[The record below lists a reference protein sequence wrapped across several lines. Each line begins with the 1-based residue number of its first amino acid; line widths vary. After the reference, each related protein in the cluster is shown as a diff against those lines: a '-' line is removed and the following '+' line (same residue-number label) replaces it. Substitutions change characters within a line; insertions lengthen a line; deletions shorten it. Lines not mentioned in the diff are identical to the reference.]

1 MNQRY
6 ELAITT
12 TFGRMLAALP
22 SKAQEQ
28 VWRKLP
34 ELQAD
39 PYPDGTE
46 RKQRMENFDDVYR
59 WRVGKYR
66 VFYRIANS
74 RIILMAIE
82 HRRDAYR
89 HDTLPSD
96 DQLILI
102 EPDDQFEPPTLGDS
116 APADGD
122 VEPLPAV
129 PTSPP
134 GDPLPR
140 PLAEP
145 ELARL
150 GVPADQCG
158 PLAACRTVDELLEVL
173 ERLPPAIADRVL
185 ALALG
190 TTLEEVLDDP
200 VLLLDELPPSFVD
213 VLRGHVP
220 LHYLLDPS
228 QEEAL
233 QRIRNQDGPFL
244 VTGPPGSGKTLLGLL
259 AISPLLA
266 RARQRG
272 NPQPRA
278 LFVTFTR
285 TLTRTLERLA
295 RVHLSAADRLA
306 VAFKTLDS
314 LVNDL
319 APDALLADGPAVV
332 TLVAQARQR
341 AFTRPLSP
349 DPARDRKLAGSLHRI
364 TNLYIQEEIEEVILG
379 RGLRTLEEYRA
390 ADRTGRQLPL
400 NANQREAI
408 WCVYETLSDLLRE
421 QGLFLREER
430 RQLAWETVRQDPAV
444 TRYDVVVVDEVH
456 DLSLTALRLLHE
468 LCRHPEALLLL
479 GDTGQSIYT
488 RTVRWD
494 LLRAEFPG
502 LVSIELSTGHRCPPE
517 IAAAAEAYRAALPLD
532 DSRGESSAVTHRRR
546 PGRARPLLVLLSRW
560 DAWPDALARCLAE
573 RLRELRL
580 TSGHAAVLVPT
591 NQLADAASEALWARG
606 FEVEHVRAGQD
617 LSQGSGVKLLTW
629 HNAKGLEF
637 ALVLLVLPDW
647 EPPPAGWSDCEVD
660 EVRESIALWRRTVYV
675 AMTRASRALVV
686 LRPQHGTSALL
697 EGFPATVWESVT
709 FASESTDAP
718 SDGLPF

>member
-22 SKAQEQ
+22 PKAQEQ

-39 PYPDGTE
+39 PHPDGTE
-46 RKQRMENFDDVYR
+46 RKQRVENFDDVYR

-102 EPDDQFEPPTLGDS
+102 EPDDQFELPTLGDS

-173 ERLPPAIADRVL
+173 ERLPQAVADRVL

-190 TTLEEVLDDP
+190 TTLEKVLDDP

-220 LHYLLDPS
+220 LRYLLDPS

-233 QRIRNQDGPFL
+233 QRISNQDGPFL

-285 TLTRTLERLA
+285 TLARTLERLA

-319 APDALLADGPAVV
+319 APDALLADG
-332 TLVAQARQR
+332 T
-341 AFTRPLSP
+341 
-349 DPARDRKLAGSLHRI
+349 G
-364 TNLYIQEEIEEVILG
+364 G
-379 RGLRTLEEYRA
+379 RHA
-390 ADRTGRQLPL
+390 
-400 NANQREAI
+400 
-408 WCVYETLSDLLRE
+408 
-421 QGLFLREER
+421 
-430 RQLAWETVRQDPAV
+430 
-444 TRYDVVVVDEVH
+444 
-456 DLSLTALRLLHE
+456 
-468 LCRHPEALLLL
+468 
-479 GDTGQSIYT
+479 
-488 RTVRWD
+488 
-494 LLRAEFPG
+494 
-502 LVSIELSTGHRCPPE
+502 
-517 IAAAAEAYRAALPLD
+517 
-532 DSRGESSAVTHRRR
+532 RR
-546 PGRARPLLVLLSRW
+546 PSAPTRLHATPLARSRARPQARWLAPPNHQPIHSRG
-560 DAWPDALARCLAE
+560 DR
-573 RLRELRL
+573 R
-580 TSGHAAVLVPT
+580 GHSRSRSPHT
-591 NQLADAASEALWARG
+591 RGIPRGRSHWSPASA
-606 FEVEHVRAGQD
+606 QC
-617 LSQGSGVKLLTW
+617 Q
-629 HNAKGLEF
+629 
-637 ALVLLVLPDW
+637 
-647 EPPPAGWSDCEVD
+647 PA
-660 EVRESIALWRRTVYV
+660 
-675 AMTRASRALVV
+675 
-686 LRPQHGTSALL
+686 
-697 EGFPATVWESVT
+697 
-709 FASESTDAP
+709 
-718 SDGLPF
+718 